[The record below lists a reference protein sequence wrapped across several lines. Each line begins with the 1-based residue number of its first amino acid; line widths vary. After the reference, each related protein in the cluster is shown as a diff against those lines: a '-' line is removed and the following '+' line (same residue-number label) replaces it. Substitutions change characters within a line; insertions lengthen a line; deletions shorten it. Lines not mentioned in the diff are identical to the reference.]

1 MIRSLATTGGTVFY
15 LTERTLHVFSR
26 RYKCSLLLAKE
37 NMQKNTTPAKP
48 ESDWGALYK
57 KYECEPDESAF
68 WDRVISQQVEE
79 GDALD
84 EPSKPVRELIDQLS
98 EENFDVDLTPA
109 WTAARNRFLGAKPQ
123 AVKSPPQTSE
133 RWNDAALT
141 GDDCPAW
148 ATLLDMPVHVTMGRQ
163 FTDTAKKR
171 QSTKDDKWNGAEITW
186 RGLIEGDAGQAAAFQ
201 SNRREA
207 WGLSRHAVGQKDG
220 SGFVLGNC
228 NTQRRAASVT
238 SVPALGIDA
247 DTGDFTFEEACDRAR
262 AHDVAFIGYT
272 THSHLSTT
280 LRFKRDAVIDHAGCD
295 SDPTLDQVKAFAAE
309 KKKLAPH
316 IVDSIEIEDLC
327 EETPDGWMI
336 KVETAPIPKFRMIFP
351 LAEGDVRLATLANK
365 QKDAQAVVAAK
376 IRGLSDMLGIPTDPA
391 TLDVSRFF
399 FGPRHARGAKHCTVI
414 HRAPPISF
422 ADIPAIENAKTSNG
436 GHSRRPDVFTKDKLN
451 VSELYR
457 QYGKRYELAR
467 MSEDADLGTSATAD
481 NSSGKFHVV
490 CPFADGH
497 TDSSDDGAT
506 CAWDADPDGD
516 GAAQFARISCRHGS
530 CQHRRTDDFLSA
542 WIDNGDLDP
551 AWLED
556 PAYMIPFADGQDE
569 EKFFRKTPE
578 ETKGEAEAR
587 AFLRDRLE
595 TIDGETRL
603 PDDADDA
610 CAAMLEDMGID
621 PATAR
626 TRAAEAMEDVQRQID
641 DRARDRQSDPAAD
654 ARREAR
660 GDAPIPHVL
669 APLHDDKLVDAD
681 GFMVT
686 PEDAPEIY
694 RAYGIKPNA
703 KNAEKLMQLE
713 IRDQIY
719 RSLDERFS
727 YIVLDGES
735 KLAIAQEPGQ
745 PIRLWKDATMGK
757 LYLNR
762 AVSYTTTD
770 ANGKS
775 KVQQIKP
782 AEIFMF
788 ARQRATFF
796 DTCFEPD
803 PAKAKDAARRGAYN
817 LWNGYAVDPAPGDWS
832 LLRNHIKD
840 NLCHGDD
847 KHFAW
852 FMTWLASIFARP
864 GVKVPSS
871 LAIIGEQGTGKSKV
885 LDWVRRAVGA
895 SALKVSA
902 MRHLT
907 GNFNAHLDG
916 LILLVCEEAFWAG
929 NKAEGGVIKDLIS
942 SETLQIE
949 GKFQNVV
956 ERPNY
961 VNIVFISNNKW
972 SVPVDGE
979 DARRFFVLEASTAQK
994 KNSAYFGAIDDQ
1006 MENGGLEAM
1015 IHELMNW
1022 DPACI
1027 GGWNNLR
1034 YPPVTD
1040 SLRQQAGMGLS
1051 GPTARLVDGLE
1062 AGIISGRTPDGDQF
1076 YYVLNDKEP
1085 TDVTRLHLVC
1095 FMNADGGRGNLTQEM
1110 KDAIVAILGA
1120 GADHGDEKKRIE
1132 YAGGWNRDALEREK
1146 RVTSDR
1152 ERYVTVP
1159 ALNDVKEVLA
1169 RYGRG

>member
-1 MIRSLATTGGTVFY
+1 MPRKTTAPATPGDAWQAIDDMY
-15 LTERTLHVFSR
+15 LS
-26 RYKCSLLLAKE
+26 
-37 NMQKNTTPAKP
+37 
-48 ESDWGALYK
+48 
-57 KYECEPDESAF
+57 EPDDSTVMDAMIAAQF
-68 WDRVISQQVEE
+68 DHHE
-79 GDALD
+79 GLD
-84 EPSKPVRELIDQLS
+84 DPCPEAAERIEQWSDEIGG
-98 EENFDVDLTPA
+98 DLTPA
-109 WTAARNRFLGAKPQ
+109 WLAARNRYLKTKPQ

-133 RWNDAALT
+133 RWNDAELT
-141 GDDCPAW
+141 GGGAPEWEA
-148 ATLLDMPVHVTMGRQ
+148 LLDMPVHVTMGRQ
-163 FTDTAKKR
+163 FTGKMKKR
-171 QSTKDDKWNGAEITW
+171 QSTKDDQWNGAKITW
-186 RGLIEGDAGQAAAFQ
+186 RDLIEGDAGQAAAFQ
-201 SNRREA
+201 ANRRET
-207 WGLSRHAVGQKDG
+207 WGLSRHVVGQKDG
-220 SGFVLGNC
+220 SGYVLGNC

-238 SVPALGIDA
+238 SVCALGIDA
-247 DTGDFTFEEACDRAR
+247 DTGHFTFEEACELAR
-262 AHDVAFIGYT
+262 GLGVAFIGYT

-280 LRFKRDAVIDHAGCD
+280 LWFKRDAVIDHAKCD
-295 SDPTLDQVKAFAAE
+295 SDPNLEQVKAFASE

-316 IVDSIEIEDLC
+316 IVKSIKIEDLC

-336 KVETAPIPKFRMIFP
+336 KVKTAPIPKFRMIFP
-351 LAEGDVRLATLANK
+351 LAEGDVRLVTLANK

-399 FGPRHARGAKHCTVI
+399 FGPRHVRGEEHCTVI
-414 HRAPPISF
+414 HRAAPISF
-422 ADIPAIENAKTSNG
+422 EDIPAVEDAKTTSG
-436 GHSRRPDVFTKDKLN
+436 GRSRRPDVVTEDDTN
-451 VSELYR
+451 VSALDDRYA
-457 QYGKRYELAR
+457 KRWELAR
-467 MSEDADLGTSATAD
+467 LLEDAGLGTSATAD
-481 NSSGKFHVV
+481 NSGGKFHVR
-490 CPFADGH
+490 CPFAGGH
-497 TDSSDDGAT
+497 TDSSDDSAT

-516 GAAQFARISCRHGS
+516 GAAQFASIKCQHGS
-530 CQHRRTDDFLSA
+530 CQHRHRVDFLGA
-542 WIDNGDLDP
+542 WIDSGELDP

-556 PAYMIPFADGQDE
+556 PAYLIPFADGQEE

-595 TIDGETRL
+595 TVDGETCL
-603 PDDADDA
+603 PDDADEA
-610 CAAMLEDMGID
+610 CAAMLEGMGID
-621 PATAR
+621 HATAR
-626 TRAAEAMEDVQRQID
+626 TRAAEAMQDVQRQID
-641 DRARDRQSDPAAD
+641 DRARDRQADPAAD

-669 APLHDDKLVDAD
+669 APLHDEKLVDAA

-686 PEDAPEIY
+686 PDNAPEIY
-694 RAYGIKPNA
+694 RAYGIKPNS

-770 ANGKS
+770 ANGNS

-782 AEIFMF
+782 ADVFMF
-788 ARQRATFF
+788 ARQRATFL

-803 PAKAKDAARRGAYN
+803 PAKAKDAARRGAFN
-817 LWNGYAVDPAPGDWS
+817 LWNGFAVDPKPGDWS

-840 NLCHGDD
+840 NLCHGDEA
-847 KHFAW
+847 HFNW
-852 FMTWLASIFARP
+852 FMTWTASPFVRL

-885 LDWVRRAVGA
+885 FDWVRRAVGA

-916 LILLVCEEAFWAG
+916 LILLVCEEAFWGG
-929 NKAEGGVIKDLIS
+929 NKGEGGVIKDLIS

-1015 IHELMNW
+1015 VHELMNW

-1051 GPTARLVDGLE
+1051 GPKARLAALLE
-1062 AGIISGRTPDGDQF
+1062 GGVLSGRTSDSDVF
-1076 YYVLNDKEP
+1076 HYDLSDTEP
-1085 TDVTRLHLVC
+1085 TNVARRHLV
-1095 FMNADGGRGNLTQEM
+1095 AAISPDDDKGNLTQDM
-1110 KDAIVAILGA
+1110 KDAIVVFLGE
-1120 GADHGDEKKRIE
+1120 GADHGDLKAVVE
-1132 YAGGWNRDALEREK
+1132 YLGAWNHDGVREE
-1146 RVTSDR
+1146 RVTLR
-1152 ERYVTVP
+1152 ERYVTIP
-1159 ALNDVKEVLA
+1159 PLNDVKEVLA